1 MTNGRTDQ
9 SLYPSQRLAAKIA
22 AKTLHADPAQA
33 AVAARLDQLIDRL
46 QAAALSR
53 RKLPMVIRQIM
64 GQIIGQ
70 LFGRMLPPDQ
80 SPAKG
85 LYIYGGVGRGKT
97 MLMDMFHDSVV
108 AQGLNRPDLPAVWRF
123 HFHDFMV
130 LAQDV
135 THQARSTGADDP
147 IEMAAADLARRGAVI
162 CFDEMEVRDIADAM
176 ILARLFSGMLKRG
189 VIVVATSNRHADDL
203 YKNGLHRDR
212 FLPFIDL
219 LKQRCE
225 MCQLDD
231 GTDWRGAVLADLPA
245 WHVPSQTARPQ
256 LESAFDKLAGGVE
269 ITAETIR
276 VAGRDITIERAAGDV
291 GFASFASLCDVPLG
305 ARDYLAIAGRFAGL
319 VLSDVPQFTDAN
331 ENVARRFMWLIDAL
345 YDRGRFLIASA
356 EADIGH
362 LYQGHQWQFEFA
374 RTASRLGEMAKR
386 GKMQD
391 SA

>member
-1 MTNGRTDQ
+1 MTNGQNDHR
-9 SLYPSQRLAAKIA
+9 LYPSQKLAAKID
-22 AKTLHADPAQA
+22 AKVLHADPAQA
-33 AVAARLDQLIDRL
+33 AIAILLDQLIDRL
-46 QAAALSR
+46 QTAALLR
-53 RKLPMVIRQIM
+53 RKWPMMIRQI
-64 GQIIGQ
+64 IGS
-70 LFGRMLPPDQ
+70 LFGWMLLPDQ
-80 SPAKG
+80 APVKG
-85 LYIYGGVGRGKT
+85 MYIYGGVGRGKT
-97 MLMDMFHDSVV
+97 MLMDMFHESVA
-108 AQGLNRPDLPAVWRF
+108 AQGLAQPNLPVIWRL

-135 THQARSTGADDP
+135 IHQARSKGADDP
-147 IEMAAADLARRGAVI
+147 IEMAAADLACRGAVI

-203 YKNGLHRDR
+203 YKDGLHRDR

-219 LKQRCE
+219 LKKRCE

-231 GTDWRGAVLADLPA
+231 GTDWRSAVLADLPA
-245 WHVPSQTARPQ
+245 WHVPAQTARPQ
-256 LESAFDKLAGGVE
+256 LDSAFDKLAGGAA

-276 VAGRDITIERAAGDV
+276 VAGRDITIERAAVDV

-319 VLSDVPQFTDAN
+319 VVSDVPQFTDAN

-356 EADIGH
+356 DADIGN

-386 GKMQD
+386 GRIKD
-391 SA
+391 SV

>member
-1 MTNGRTDQ
+1 MTNGQNDHR
-9 SLYPSQRLAAKIA
+9 LYPSQKLAAKID
-22 AKTLHADPAQA
+22 AKVLHADPAQA
-33 AVAARLDQLIDRL
+33 AIAILLDQLIDRL
-46 QAAALSR
+46 QTAALLR
-53 RKLPMVIRQIM
+53 RKWPMMIRQI
-64 GQIIGQ
+64 IGS
-70 LFGRMLPPDQ
+70 LFGWMLLPDQ
-80 SPAKG
+80 APVKG
-85 LYIYGGVGRGKT
+85 MYIYGGVGRGKT
-97 MLMDMFHDSVV
+97 MLMDMFHESVA
-108 AQGLNRPDLPAVWRF
+108 AQGLDRPNLPDIWRL

-135 THQARSTGADDP
+135 IHQARSKGADDP
-147 IEMAAADLARRGAVI
+147 IEMAATDLARRGAVI

-176 ILARLFSGMLKRG
+176 ILARLFSGMLKCG
-189 VIVVATSNRHADDL
+189 VIVVATSNRHVDDL
-203 YKNGLHRDR
+203 YKDGLHRDR

-231 GTDWRGAVLADLPA
+231 GTDWRGAVLAQLPA
-245 WHVPSQTARPQ
+245 WHVPAQTARPQ
-256 LESAFDKLAGGVE
+256 LESAFDKLAGGAA
-269 ITAETIR
+269 ITAETIC
-276 VAGRDITIERAAGDV
+276 VAGRDITIERAAVDV

-356 EADIGH
+356 DADIGN

-386 GKMQD
+386 GRIKD
-391 SA
+391 SV